1 MAAGIGAFF
10 ADKKNNIVSIIGD
23 GSMPMN
29 IQELETIKN
38 YNCNILIFVI
48 NNKGYSLIKQTQE
61 TWLNSNYAGVD
72 KKSGL
77 SLPDNCKI
85 ANAYGIKSIVLKNNA
100 DVKKNLKK
108 ILNNKG
114 PILIDVMIDPE
125 ARVKP
130 KIEFGKPLHN
140 MSPLLPKNEI
150 TKILNN

>member
-1 MAAGIGAFF
+1 
-10 ADKKNNIVSIIGD
+10 
-23 GSMPMN
+23 MN

-38 YNCNILIFVI
+38 YNCNIIILVI

-77 SLPDNCKI
+77 SLPDNCRI
-85 ANAYGIKSIVLKNNA
+85 AKAYGIKTTVLKNNNE
-100 DVKKNLKK
+100 VKRNLKK
-108 ILNNKG
+108 IMNTKG
-114 PILIDVMIDPE
+114 PLLVDVMIDPK

-140 MSPLLPKNEI
+140 MSPLLSKNEI
-150 TKILNN
+150 NEILKS

>member
-1 MAAGIGAFF
+1 
-10 ADKKNNIVSIIGD
+10 
-23 GSMPMN
+23 MPMN

-38 YNCNILIFVI
+38 FNCNIKIVVI

-77 SLPDNCKI
+77 SLPNNCKI
-85 ANAYGIKSIVLKNNA
+85 AGAYGIKSVILKDNN

-108 ILNNKG
+108 IINTEG
-114 PILIDVMIDPE
+114 PILVDVMIDPR

-130 KIEFGKPLHN
+130 KIEYGKPLHN
-140 MSPLLPKNEI
+140 MSPLFQLMKLM
-150 TKILNN
+150 KY